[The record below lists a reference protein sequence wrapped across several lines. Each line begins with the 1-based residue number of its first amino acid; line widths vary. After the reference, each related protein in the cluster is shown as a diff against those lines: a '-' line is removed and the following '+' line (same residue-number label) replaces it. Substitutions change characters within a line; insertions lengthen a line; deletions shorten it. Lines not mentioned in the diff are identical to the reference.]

1 VLGLRA
7 IRYCLR
13 KPDVFLTQLRA
24 ILRAAHHGQV
34 RILVP
39 MISKIEEVLETKRLL
54 VKAAESLKKDGF
66 HHQKRVPL
74 GIMIEVPSAAIMAD
88 TLAKEVD
95 FFSIG
100 TNDLIQ
106 YTMAIDR
113 GNRHVAYLYSPIHP
127 AVLRL
132 LKHVTQAGKRRNIP
146 VFMCG
151 EMAGESIYV
160 PILLGMGLKELSVN
174 PQTIPL
180 IKNAVRMLNVE
191 QARKF
196 VDQLMPLTTTQQIE
210 KLMESTYGDLKN
222 NHQHTWER

>member
-1 VLGLRA
+1 LRA

-39 MISKIEEVLETKRLL
+39 MISRVEEIIETRHLL
-54 VKAAESLKKDGF
+54 ARAAASLKKDGLP
-66 HHQKRVPL
+66 HQERVPL

-88 TLAKEVD
+88 ELAKEVD

-113 GNRHVAYLYSPIHP
+113 GNRHVAYLYSPLQP

-132 LKHVTQAGKRRNIP
+132 LKHVTQAGERHNVP

-160 PILLGMGLKELSVN
+160 PILLGLGLKELGAN
-174 PQTIPL
+174 PQAIPL
-180 IKNAVRMLNVE
+180 IKSAVRMLNVD

-196 VDQLMPLTTTQQIE
+196 ADKLLQQTTIKEIE
-210 KLMESTYGDLKN
+210 RLMESTYGELLKN
-222 NHQHTWER
+222 NHHHSWER